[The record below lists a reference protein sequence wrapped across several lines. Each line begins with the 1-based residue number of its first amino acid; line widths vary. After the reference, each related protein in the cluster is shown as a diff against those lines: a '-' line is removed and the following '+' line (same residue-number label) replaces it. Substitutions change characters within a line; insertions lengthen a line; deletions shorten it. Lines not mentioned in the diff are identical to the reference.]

1 MRKLKLLLLTT
12 VLLMLPMTAQAEQFK
27 TTAYCACRKCCGKW
41 ANGKTATGT
50 TPTQG
55 RTIAVDKREI
65 PLGTH
70 VLIDGVE
77 YIAEDTGV
85 RGKHIDIFFNSHSE
99 ALKYG
104 VKYVEV
110 DIKEE
115 NEDDTEGAEEISGD
129 AGAAPGEPGD
139 GSDDVLADGPA
150 DSGCRPYALLTE
162 EEIRNEIRVV
172 QVPGYLSAE

>member
-1 MRKLKLLLLTT
+1 MLLLTT
-12 VLLMLPMTAQAEQFK
+12 ALLMLPMTAQAEQFK

-110 DIKEE
+110 EIKEE
-115 NEDDTEGAEEISGD
+115 SEDDTARITEISGN
-129 AGAAPGEPGD
+129 AETPQGKQGD
-139 GSDDVLADGPA
+139 GNNAVRLAVPADG
-150 DSGCRPYALLTE
+150 GCRPYSLLTE
-162 EEIRNEIRVV
+162 EEMRNEIRVV
-172 QVPGYLSAE
+172 PFPGNGAGE

>member
-1 MRKLKLLLLTT
+1 MLLLTT
-12 VLLMLPMTAQAEQFK
+12 ALLAMPMTAQAEQFK
-27 TTAYCACRKCCGKW
+27 STAYCSCKLCCGKW

-65 PLGTH
+65 PLGAH
-70 VLIDGVE
+70 VLIDGAE

-110 DIKEE
+110 EIKEE
-115 NEDDTEGAEEISGD
+115 SEDDTEGAGEIQGN
-129 AGAAPGEPGD
+129 AETPQGEQGD
-139 GSDDVLADGPA
+139 GNNAVHAPVPADGG
-150 DSGCRPYALLTE
+150 SRPYALLTE
-162 EEIRNEIRVV
+162 EEISDEIRVV
-172 QVPGYLSAE
+172 PVPGYLSAE